1 MGALPL
7 NFDPLMR
14 TIILCLLLSASAALP
29 AAGQVMFG
37 AEVGPDAFS
46 RTKDVELDTSGEEA
60 FAWALSVEVSSST
73 LYSVFG
79 STTPEQEI
87 LKYLRQGVYRQE
99 LASMLLLSEKTA
111 VPFKKLAEELPK
123 AGGFRGLA
131 KKHKADAMA
140 LFGEGGRL
148 KEAADQRMP
157 LFLVL
162 SSPTVSELAVPDS
175 TQAMHSDEKK

>member
-1 MGALPL
+1 
-7 NFDPLMR
+7 MR
-14 TIILCLLLSASAALP
+14 PIIICLLLSVCAGLP
-29 AAGQVMFG
+29 AEAQVMFG

-46 RTKDVELDTSGEEA
+46 RAKDAELDTSGEEA
-60 FAWALSVEVSSST
+60 FAWALTVEVSSSS

-87 LKYLRQGVYRQE
+87 TKYLRQGIYRQE
-99 LASMLLLSEKTA
+99 LASMLLLSEKTS
-111 VPFKKLAEELPK
+111 VPFKELAGELPK

-131 KKHKADAMA
+131 KKHKADAME
-140 LFGEGGRL
+140 LFDEGGRL
-148 KEAADQRMP
+148 KEAADQRLP

-175 TQAMHSDEKK
+175 TPAVRPDEKK